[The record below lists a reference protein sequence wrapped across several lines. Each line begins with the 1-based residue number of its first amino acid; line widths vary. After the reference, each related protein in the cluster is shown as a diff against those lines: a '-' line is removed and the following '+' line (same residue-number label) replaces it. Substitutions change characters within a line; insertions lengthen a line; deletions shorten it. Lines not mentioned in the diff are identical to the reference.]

1 ITGDVEPE
9 RTETR
14 ARTRMPEPRIE
25 IVARVASI
33 RHGLGIPHVIGGS
46 LPSAAHDTPRT
57 TADADLVIDLR
68 ADQIDNLAGGLGA
81 DFYVSRDAMRDA
93 VRDRDSFNAIS
104 LVAPFKI
111 DFYVLGRNPFDAEE
125 FRRRVPQ
132 EMGDDRPYS
141 LMVKT
146 AEDTILRKLEWFRKG
161 GEVSDQQWHDVLG
174 VLTVSGHRLN
184 NAYLDRRHPE
194 LAVADLL
201 AEERA
206 QSVA

>member
-1 ITGDVEPE
+1 
-9 RTETR
+9 
-14 ARTRMPEPRIE
+14 MPDTHIE
-25 IVARVASI
+25 VVARVASI
-33 RHGLGIPHVIGGS
+33 LDGLGIPYVIGGS
-46 LPSAAHDTPRT
+46 LASAAHGTPRT

-68 ADQIDNLAGGLGA
+68 ADQIDNLARGLGV
-81 DFYVSRDAMRDA
+81 DFYLSRDAMRDA

-161 GEVSDQQWHDVLG
+161 GEISDQQWKDVLG

-184 NAYLDRRHPE
+184 NAYLDRWASE
-194 LAVADLL
+194 LGVADLL
-201 AEERA
+201 AKARA
-206 QSVA
+206 QAEA